1 MANNRLTFKAQM
13 AQVSVP
19 ASSANLGSGF
29 DAFAIALD
37 LRDRYAAQILDEAI
51 FDVDVTGEGADE
63 VKKDK
68 NNLVIKAMMRGFEY
82 MGQKPKGIALRALNS
97 TPHGKGLGSSSSAI
111 VGGLAL
117 ARELVLGGEEYM
129 SNDDI
134 MLLATELE
142 GHPDNVA
149 AALRGG
155 ATIAWIDDV
164 MGIKAGRSI
173 SIPVN
178 PAIKAVLFVPEN
190 SLSTSKA
197 RKLLPATVP
206 HTEAA
211 TNAAHAALL
220 SVALSTHP
228 ELLFTATEDFL
239 HQSYR
244 RSGYPKSMELVE
256 KLRKEGYAA
265 TISGAGPSVLV
276 LHTGEHEAG
285 EVIAQLGSH
294 TGGSGTG
301 ESSGFTALNLAI
313 SRSGVE

>member
-1 MANNRLTFKAQM
+1 MANNRLTFKAQL

-29 DAFAIALD
+29 DAFALALD
-37 LRDRYAAQILDEAI
+37 VRDRYAAQILDEAI
-51 FDVDVTGEGADE
+51 FDVDVTGEGAEE

-68 NNLVIKAMMRGFEY
+68 NNLVIKAMMRGFEH
-82 MGQKPKGIALRALNS
+82 MGQKPKGLALRALNS

-117 ARELVLGGEEYM
+117 ARELVLGGDEYM
-129 SNDDI
+129 SDDEI
-134 MLLATELE
+134 MYLATELE

-155 ATIAWIDDV
+155 ATIAWIDNV
-164 MGIKAGRSI
+164 LGVQAGRSI

-178 PAIKAVLFVPEN
+178 PALKAVIFIPES

-197 RKLLPATVP
+197 RKLLPETVP
-206 HTEAA
+206 HHDAVR
-211 TNAAHAALL
+211 NSSHAALL
-220 SVALSTHP
+220 PIALSTHP

-244 RSGYPKSMELVE
+244 RSGYPKSLALVE
-256 KLRKEGYAA
+256 KLRKNGIAA
-265 TISGAGPSVLV
+265 MISGAGPTVLA
-276 LHTGEHEAG
+276 LHTGELEHG
-285 EVIAQLGSH
+285 EVIAQMGIESSSH
-294 TGGSGTG
+294 TPEFSAMSVG
-301 ESSGFTALNLAI
+301 I
-313 SRSGVE
+313 SRTGVE